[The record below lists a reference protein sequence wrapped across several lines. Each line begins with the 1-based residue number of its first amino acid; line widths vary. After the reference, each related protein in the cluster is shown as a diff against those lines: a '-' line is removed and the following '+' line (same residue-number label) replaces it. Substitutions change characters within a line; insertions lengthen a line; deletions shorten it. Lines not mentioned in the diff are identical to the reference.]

1 MLGENKKLVERL
13 RSSDW
18 KLKLKVEF
26 TPQNSPQYNHLAELG
41 FATLYNKG
49 RALMIKANVPA
60 KLRYKFYGE
69 AFTTATLL
77 DGLMVV
83 KVGDVWATR
92 YEHCTG
98 NNPRFAKHL
107 RVWGE
112 AGTVTIKSKTS
123 PKISDRGVPCMFVGY
138 APEHPGDTYR
148 MWNPRTD

>member
-1 MLGENKKLVERL
+1 
-13 RSSDW
+13 
-18 KLKLKVEF
+18 
-26 TPQNSPQYNHLAELG
+26 
-41 FATLYNKG
+41 
-49 RALMIKANVPA
+49 MIKANVPA
-60 KLRYKFYGE
+60 KLRYKFYGK

-83 KVGDVWATR
+83 KVGDVWATQ

-98 NNPRFAKHL
+98 SNPRFAKHL

-123 PKISDRGVPCMFVGY
+123 PKISDQGVPCIFVGY